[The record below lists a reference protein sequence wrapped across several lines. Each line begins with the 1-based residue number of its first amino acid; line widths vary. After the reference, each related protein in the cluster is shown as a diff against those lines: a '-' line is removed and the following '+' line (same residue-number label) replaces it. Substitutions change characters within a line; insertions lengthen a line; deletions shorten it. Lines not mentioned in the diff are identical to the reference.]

1 MVGNVMQIL
10 SKMIGRSQVASSLVI
25 AFSFSVAALAGCTYF
40 NNIPPVTT
48 LENPTRSRT
57 LGDYEVAGNV
67 LAVQVC
73 AACHGVNGQ
82 SHSPMVPN
90 LAGQQKD
97 YLVNQLQDYRDHSR
111 SNFYGV
117 RYMWGMASPLKDK
130 QIQELADYFSKQA
143 PMKIANTGLEDPQLV
158 RGKEIF
164 EKGIPEQGVI
174 QCNSCHGPNGE
185 GMATFP
191 RIAGQHAFYLT
202 QQLNVWQHPD
212 QKRFMEVGGNT
223 WAPRTI
229 TFARPRGVLM
239 QNNVKNLSDADAEAV
254 AAYLNTL

>member
-1 MVGNVMQIL
+1 MVGDVMKIIYKTMNFSRVISLAIL
-10 SKMIGRSQVASSLVI
+10 LPLVI
-25 AFSFSVAALAGCTYF
+25 LAGCTYF

-48 LENPTRSRT
+48 LENPSRSRT

-82 SHSPMVPN
+82 SQSPMIPN

-111 SNFYGV
+111 SNLYGV
-117 RYMWGMASPLKDK
+117 QYMWGMAGPLTDK

-143 PMKIANTGLEDPQLV
+143 PVKASSVNADDPLLA
-158 RGKEIF
+158 RGKAIF
-164 EKGIPEQGVI
+164 ENGIPAQGVI
-174 QCNSCHGPNGE
+174 QCNSCHGPKGE

-191 RIAGQHAFYLT
+191 RLAGQKAYYLI
-202 QQLNVWQHPD
+202 QQLGVWQHPD

-223 WAPRTI
+223 WAPRMI
-229 TFARPRGVLM
+229 TFARPRGVVM
-239 QNNVKNLSDADAEAV
+239 QNMVKNLSDADAQAV
-254 AAYLNTL
+254 ALYLSTLQ